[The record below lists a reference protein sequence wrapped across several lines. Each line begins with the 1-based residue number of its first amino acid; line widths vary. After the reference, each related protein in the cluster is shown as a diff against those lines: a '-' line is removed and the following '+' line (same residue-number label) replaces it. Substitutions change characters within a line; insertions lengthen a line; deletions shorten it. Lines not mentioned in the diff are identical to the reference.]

1 MSSIYQGLLF
11 LINTLF
17 DLALFVLAVR
27 LILAWSGARY
37 YDPITQLVVK
47 LTDFVVKPLRRFL
60 PNLKGIET
68 STLTLIFI
76 LECVKFIIIGSLSMG
91 FPNLLGIG
99 VLSIADGARLFV
111 QTFFYA
117 ILIQALMSWVQPTSP
132 LNNVLYQV
140 TVPILRPFQR
150 LFPLVAGMDISP
162 IPAMIFLQLLLIVM
176 VNPLMNLG
184 LSLSYAVG

>member
-37 YDPITQLVVK
+37 YDPITQFVVK
-47 LTDFVVKPLRRFL
+47 LTDFVVKPIRRFL
-60 PNLKGIET
+60 PNFKGIET
-68 STLTLIFI
+68 STLALIFF
-76 LECVKFIIIGSLSMG
+76 LECLKFIIIGTLSMG
-91 FPNLLGIG
+91 FPNLFGIA
-99 VLSIADGARLFV
+99 VLSIADAARLFT

-132 LNNVLYQV
+132 LNSVLYQV
-140 TVPILRPFQR
+140 TVPVLRPFQR

-162 IPAMIFLQLLLIVM
+162 IPAMIFLQLLLIVL

-184 LSLSYAVG
+184 LSLSYAAA